1 MSPIDNRGIC
11 FLIFSMSFFSGQLL
25 VKVSKVSLIGYRIMS
40 LICLYFVS
48 EDQSSVS
55 RTKSELNQPAVECH
69 TKRMVVCIVN
79 I

>member
-25 VKVSKVSLIGYRIMS
+25 VKVSKVSLIGYRIMG

-55 RTKSELNQPAVECH
+55 
-69 TKRMVVCIVN
+69 
-79 I
+79 